1 MSLLTKNKTILKSIH
16 LRLSD
21 IMSKEC
27 SYSYKREFIRMR
39 AELFE
44 EKAKTARYNNI
55 INHSV
60 QIFKSLNNQVEDL
73 KELVRHNRDDH
84 RLEIQSLQTHNLEL
98 SDEVR
103 ELRQQL
109 SLYLEIL
116 EGKGSPSIKIGKLK
130 KELGLPTKPPKQEE

>member
-1 MSLLTKNKTILKSIH
+1 
-16 LRLSD
+16 
-21 IMSKEC
+21 
-27 SYSYKREFIRMR
+27 MR

-73 KELVRHNRDDH
+73 KELVRHNRDDN